1 MLQLNLPPPPPP
13 PPRPPSLLAAVQV
26 FTCLFGLD
34 IILNMFTGFFGD
46 GGAIVETQPLILSA
60 YCQGWFWID
69 LAASFP

>member
-1 MLQLNLPPPPPP
+1 LDVATQ
-13 PPRPPSLLAAVQV
+13 PSTTAATSAATTVAAVQV